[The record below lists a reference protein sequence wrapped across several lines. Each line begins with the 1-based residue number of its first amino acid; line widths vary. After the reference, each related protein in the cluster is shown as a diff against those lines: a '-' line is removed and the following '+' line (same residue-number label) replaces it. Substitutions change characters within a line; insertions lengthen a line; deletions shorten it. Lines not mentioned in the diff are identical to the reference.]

1 MFSFAAFRASE
12 TSAASRTSYLLPQ
25 GEGGRAKESTEA
37 SAGNVSPY
45 GSFSLRADKFTSK
58 PALDIPRSPSDD
70 WSYRGEPGR
79 EFSKPLADCCRG
91 DGLYGL
97 CQSRRRFQ
105 DSGGDLWPDSKS
117 SGVYSWVAEN
127 GEAYVGQAVSVRRRL
142 LDHWKVHRDIL
153 AAAFMRLD
161 RQKLDEIERTCIRD
175 ISKNFSTRNI
185 KHAISTSAFVP
196 FDTFMTDAERQVFL
210 FGSFASNEHVLR
222 DLGVLEQKQA
232 TKFRRLEREG

>member
-1 MFSFAAFRASE
+1 MR
-12 TSAASRTSYLLPQ
+12 
-25 GEGGRAKESTEA
+25 ESPEA
-37 SAGNVSPY
+37 SAGNVSPS
-45 GSFSLRADKFTSK
+45 GSFSCRVPTGLLLNLLSISQEAQVTTGVIVESPGEDFRSRWQTAVVAMGFT
-58 PALDIPRSPSDD
+58 DFVSP
-70 WSYRGEPGR
+70 E
-79 EFSKPLADCCRG
+79 
-91 DGLYGL
+91 DGFRTL
-97 CQSRRRFQ
+97 
-105 DSGGDLWPDSKS
+105 GGDLWPDSKS

-142 LDHWKVHRDIL
+142 LDRWKVHRDIL

-210 FGSFASNEHVLR
+210 FGSFASNEHVWR